1 MLSKIESLMVIAEF
15 DPVDVRTAA
24 LAEELMFSKRDPSM
38 FKLDPD
44 VNVMAAPCPELFKSF
59 KVELIKLTVPLFT
72 DMNPPPLL
80 PPLTKVKL
88 IKLISAPVLNI

>member
-1 MLSKIESLMVIAEF
+1 MLSKLESLMVIAEF

-44 VNVMAAPCPELFKSF
+44 VNVMAAPCPELC
-59 KVELIKLTVPLFT
+59 LQI
-72 DMNPPPLL
+72 
-80 PPLTKVKL
+80 
-88 IKLISAPVLNI
+88 